1 MEMGLIIK
9 PVEVIGDR
17 DRVQV
22 QALFDTEASASFL
35 RRDIAESVATFSRW
49 PAPWKFVLGDGK
61 NTIEAQDFVGVH
73 ITIKGVTVFFPL
85 LVVDQIGEEMII
97 GADMLQRWKIRL
109 DPEKEEVFIDKK
121 VTELK
126 LMVA

>member
-1 MEMGLIIK
+1 MGLIIK

-17 DRVQV
+17 GRARI
-22 QALFDTEASASFL
+22 QALFDTGASASFV
-35 RRDIAESVATFSRW
+35 RRKVIEGVATISKW
-49 PAPWKFVLGDGK
+49 PSPRTFVLGDGK
-61 NTIEAQDFVGVH
+61 NAIQAQDFVAVD
-73 ITIKGVTVFFPL
+73 IVTQDVTVFHPL
-85 LVVDQIGEEMII
+85 LVVDEIGEDMIV